1 MVSSFKNPTKSYI
14 TDMLSK
20 NVHLV
25 LGSGGA
31 RGLAHFGVID
41 CLNDHGYNILSVSG
55 CSMGAVV
62 GGIYAAGYHSE
73 YKEWMCTLTRSRV
86 FTLLD
91 FTIDRLG
98 FIKGERI
105 FDVINEFID
114 VPEIQDFKIPFTA
127 VAADVSNNSEVWF
140 KSGNLYH
147 ALRASIAIPGVF
159 TPLYVGDQILVDG
172 GIINPLPLNTVS
184 NNPGESVI
192 AVNLNGVIPYRRE
205 SNYNVV
211 EEHSMLEDLKS
222 WLNLYPD
229 DNPIHHTSSNQDKK
243 LSDFLLY
250 SYQMTQDKI
259 VDLMIK
265 KYKPDVVIEFPRTM
279 CSTFDFHLALE
290 LVERGYK
297 SCEKVLKS
305 VHKSH

>member
-1 MVSSFKNPTKSYI
+1 
-14 TDMLSK
+14 MLSK
-20 NVHLV
+20 DIHLV

-41 CLNDHGYNILSVSG
+41 CLRDHGYNIISVSG

-62 GGIYAAGYHSE
+62 GGIYAAGYHNE
-73 YKEWMCTLTRSRV
+73 YKEWMCTLSRSRV

-114 VPEIQDFKIPFTA
+114 VPDIQDFNIPFTA
-127 VAADVSNNSEVWF
+127 VAADIASNNEVWF
-140 KSGNLYH
+140 QSGNLYR

-159 TPLYVGDQILVDG
+159 TPLYDGERILVDG
-172 GIINPLPLNTVS
+172 GIINPLPLNTVKKKS
-184 NNPGESVI
+184 SESII
-192 AVNLNGVIPYRRE
+192 AVNLNGVIPYKRE
-205 SNYNVV
+205 SSFNII
-211 EEHSMLEDLKS
+211 EEHSMLDDLKS

-265 KYKPDVVIEFPRTM
+265 RYEPDLVIEFPRTM
-279 CSTFDFHLALE
+279 CNTFDFHMAQE
-290 LVERGYK
+290 LIDRGYK
-297 SCEKVLKS
+297 KCEKLL
-305 VHKSH
+305 HKWVTSH